1 MVTPVQGSRRQSPLD
16 RNGDVLSH
24 LNPKSLRGSLDPELP
39 NPDTSG
45 TIEKQHASDAMMVS
59 GIKRAPDPD
68 SKSFSFISSKALGVN
83 DYHQSAFAKATKN

>member
-24 LNPKSLRGSLDPELP
+24 LNPKSLRGSLDPELQ

-45 TIEKQHASDAMMVS
+45 TTEKQHASDAMMVS
-59 GIKRAPDPD
+59 GIKRAANLD
-68 SKSFSFISSKALGVN
+68 SKSFLHIE
-83 DYHQSAFAKATKN
+83 